1 MNIVDL
7 LLKTGLRSSKSD
19 VKRLLESGGIY
30 VNGVRW
36 ISKDSKLKFIG
47 KYMVLRIGKK
57 EIKLIK

>member
-30 VNGVRW
+30 VNGVRQ
-36 ISKDSKLKFIG
+36 ISKDSKLNFIG

-57 EIKLIK
+57 EMKLIK